1 MDFDT
6 YTLVLLRR
14 GPRAFEF
21 SDAELER
28 LQEQH
33 LAHLAKLRAGGALL
47 VAGPFVDQDDQTYR
61 GVCVYRSSLEATRRL
76 AEQDPAVQAGRLAVE
91 VVTWLTEKGA
101 LAFPGARTT
110 RKEEG

>member
-6 YTLVLLRR
+6 DSLVLLRR

-21 SDAELER
+21 SDGE
-28 LQEQH
+28 
-33 LAHLAKLRAGGALL
+33 
-47 VAGPFVDQDDQTYR
+47 DDETYR
-61 GVCVYRSSLEATRRL
+61 GVCVYRSSLEETRCL
-76 AEQDPAVQAGRLAVE
+76 AEQDAAVQAGRLAVE

-110 RKEEG
+110 RKAAG